1 VDDSRVNLL
10 SVSSIAM
17 LAATNSYRMK
27 YGTTSQTQRVCFP
40 EIYACHITCSATD
53 PCMTNQYTNS
63 TQLQIRKQ
71 ALSNLNFCTTFA
83 DGE

>member
-1 VDDSRVNLL
+1 VYDSRINLL

-17 LAATNSYRMK
+17 LAATNSDRMK

-40 EIYACHITCSATD
+40 EIYACHIKFSATD

-63 TQLQIRKQ
+63 TQLQIRKK
-71 ALSNLNFCTTFA
+71 ALPNLNFCTTFA
-83 DGE
+83 DVE

>member
-1 VDDSRVNLL
+1 MDDSRVNLL

-17 LAATNSYRMK
+17 LAATNSDRMK

-53 PCMTNQYTNS
+53 PYVTNQYTNS

-71 ALSNLNFCTTFA
+71 ALTNLNFCTTLA
-83 DGE
+83 EGE

>member
-1 VDDSRVNLL
+1 MYDSRVNLL

-27 YGTTSQTQRVCFP
+27 YGTTSQTERVYFP
-40 EIYACHITCSATD
+40 EIYECHTYSATD
-53 PCMTNQYTNS
+53 PCMTNQYTNG